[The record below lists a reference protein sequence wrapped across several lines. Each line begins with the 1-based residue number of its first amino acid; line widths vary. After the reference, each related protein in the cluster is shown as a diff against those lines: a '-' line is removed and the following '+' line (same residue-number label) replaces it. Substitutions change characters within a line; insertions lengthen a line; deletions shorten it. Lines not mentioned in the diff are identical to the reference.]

1 MTDINLE
8 DIVRQ
13 EVRAALQGADL
24 GKAAELEA
32 MKAKLALT
40 EEEVSALLGMS
51 RSTLQKDRANKRGL
65 RYFQTGKSVFYR
77 TADVLE
83 FMSRHMVR
91 TRDHE

>member
-24 GKAAELEA
+24 GRAAELEA

-40 EEEVSALLGMS
+40 DKEVSALIGVS
-51 RSTLQKDRANKRGL
+51 RSTLQKDRAQKKGIK
-65 RYFQTGKSVFYR
+65 YFQRGPLAFYR
-77 TADVLE
+77 TSDVLE
-83 FMSRHMVR
+83 FMSLHMVR